1 MLATI
6 GFSVI
11 GTIILGLVAI
21 GLVYLM
27 ALAGG
32 GQRVRAGGRAR
43 PGRPGRPRPAAGTG
57 GRR

>member
-11 GTIILGLVAI
+11 GTVILGLVAI

-32 GQRVRAGGRAR
+32 GQRVRTTGRR
-43 PGRPGRPRPAAGTG
+43 TTGRTRPAAAS

>member
-32 GQRVRAGGRAR
+32 GQRVRVSGRRPGGRAR
-43 PGRPGRPRPAAGTG
+43 SGRTAGTD

>member
-6 GFSVI
+6 GFSVL

-32 GQRVRAGGRAR
+32 GQRVRTTGRRSPAR
-43 PGRPGRPRPAAGTG
+43 PRSAGAG
-57 GRR
+57 SRR

>member
-11 GTIILGLVAI
+11 GTVILGLVAI

-27 ALAGG
+27 ALPR
-32 GQRVRAGGRAR
+32 GQRVRASGPRTGGRAR
-43 PGRPGRPRPAAGTG
+43 PARPG

>member
-11 GTIILGLVAI
+11 GTAILGLVAI

-32 GQRVRAGGRAR
+32 GQRVRASGARAGGRTR
-43 PGRPGRPRPAAGTG
+43 PNRPG

>member
-11 GTIILGLVAI
+11 GTALLGVIAL

-27 ALAGG
+27 AIAGK
-32 GQRVRAGGRAR
+32 GQRLSNNGRKTVAKK
-43 PGRPGRPRPAAGTG
+43 
-57 GRR
+57 

>member
-32 GQRVRAGGRAR
+32 GQRVRAPGARTGGRAR
-43 PGRPGRPRPAAGTG
+43 PARPG

>member
-11 GTIILGLVAI
+11 GTVILGLVAI

-27 ALAGG
+27 AIAGG
-32 GQRVRAGGRAR
+32 GQRVRTTGRRSTGRTRPAAAGGRR
-43 PGRPGRPRPAAGTG
+43 
-57 GRR
+57 

>member
-32 GQRVRAGGRAR
+32 GQRVRTSGRRAGGRGR
-43 PGRPGRPRPAAGTG
+43 PGRPG

>member
-11 GTIILGLVAI
+11 GTVILGLVAI
-21 GLVYLM
+21 GLVYMM

-32 GQRVRAGGRAR
+32 GQRVRTPVSRTGGRTRPAR
-43 PGRPGRPRPAAGTG
+43 PG

>member
-11 GTIILGLVAI
+11 GTVILSLVAI

-32 GQRVRAGGRAR
+32 GQRVRASARRSGGRTRPAR
-43 PGRPGRPRPAAGTG
+43 PGGRG
-57 GRR
+57 

>member
-32 GQRVRAGGRAR
+32 GQRVRAPGRRPGGRAR
-43 PGRPGRPRPAAGTG
+43 PGRPTGTG

>member
-32 GQRVRAGGRAR
+32 GQRVRVSGRSAGGRGR
-43 PGRPGRPRPAAGTG
+43 PGRPGRPG

>member
-11 GTIILGLVAI
+11 GTVILGLVAI

-32 GQRVRAGGRAR
+32 GQRVRTSGPRTGGRAR
-43 PGRPGRPRPAAGTG
+43 PARPG

>member
-32 GQRVRAGGRAR
+32 GQRVRASVRRPVGRTR
-43 PGRPGRPRPAAGTG
+43 PGGSG

>member
-32 GQRVRAGGRAR
+32 GQRVRATGRRSA
-43 PGRPGRPRPAAGTG
+43 GRPRPAGAG